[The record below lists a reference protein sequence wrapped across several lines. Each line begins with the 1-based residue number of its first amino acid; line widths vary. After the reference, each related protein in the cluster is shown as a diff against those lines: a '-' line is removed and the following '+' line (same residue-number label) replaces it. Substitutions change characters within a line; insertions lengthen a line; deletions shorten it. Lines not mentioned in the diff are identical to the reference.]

1 MKGTTWGGGG
11 GCGGRAGPK
20 GGGCDRVA
28 CDANLSNTNGG
39 RGSGLDQFRSSVG
52 EEAKGVVSG

>member
-1 MKGTTWGGGG
+1 MW
-11 GCGGRAGPK
+11 GGRAGPK
-20 GGGCDRVA
+20 GGGCDRIA
-28 CDANLSNTNGG
+28 CDANLSNTNGD